1 MTCGKFRNIIAT
13 ENSEKFLIDKLM
25 KKSQKNKIKF
35 AIKIAIRALTP
46 FVCLLVMS
54 AEMFD
59 YSAIFDY
66 LDKVYSRDVE

>member
-1 MTCGKFRNIIAT
+1 
-13 ENSEKFLIDKLM
+13 M

-35 AIKIAIRALTP
+35 AVKIAIRALTP

-59 YSAIFDY
+59 YSAFFEY
-66 LDKVYSRDVE
+66 LDKVYCRDVE

>member
-1 MTCGKFRNIIAT
+1 
-13 ENSEKFLIDKLM
+13 M

-59 YSAIFDY
+59 YSAFFDY
-66 LDKVYSRDVE
+66 LDKVYGKDVERNETSIEYEKNVYLLSDN

>member
-1 MTCGKFRNIIAT
+1 MTT
-13 ENSEKFLIDKLM
+13 ESMQK
-25 KKSQKNKIKF
+25 QKNKIKF

-66 LDKVYSRDVE
+66 LDKVYGRDVE